1 MPLLFNG
8 QPPVNPHTPP
18 PRAVR
23 AHRKPESNNVILT
36 LIGSDKS
43 KGAKNFLRNHGK
55 NSLWLHLFGSKLTY
69 LIQIQQASRDAS
81 CLLWS
86 IVNQAT
92 KKVDWIINRL
102 SIPRAAYTQN
112 DFRAGNVCK
121 YRLHMSRWDQ
131 GFQSWW
137 EGVTMLWT
145 NSHKDVQCYS
155 HKRSTKPVQY
165 RALLDQSNIFI
176 LSARIKSM
184 RNTTKTARGWHQ
196 G

>member
-1 MPLLFNG
+1 MPLFRTWLECFLKYYFFHTKSYAFAL
-8 QPPVNPHTPP
+8 QRSTPVNPHTPP

-23 AHRKPESNNVILT
+23 AHQKPESNNVILT

-121 YRLHMSRWDQ
+121 YKYLCQ
-131 GFQSWW
+131 GENRDF
-137 EGVTMLWT
+137 
-145 NSHKDVQCYS
+145 SHDVKEWRCFEPTPTRMYNAIPTRGQQNLY
-155 HKRSTKPVQY
+155 
-165 RALLDQSNIFI
+165 NIE
-176 LSARIKSM
+176 RC
-184 RNTTKTARGWHQ
+184 
-196 G
+196 

>member
-1 MPLLFNG
+1 MPLFRTWLECFLKYYFFHTKSYAFAL
-8 QPPVNPHTPP
+8 QRSTPVNPHTPS

-23 AHRKPESNNVILT
+23 AHQKPESNNVILT

-92 KKVDWIINRL
+92 KNVDWIINRL

-121 YRLHMSRWDQ
+121 YRYLCQ
-131 GFQSWW
+131 GENRDFSH
-137 EGVTMLWT
+137 GVKEWRCFEPIPTRMC
-145 NSHKDVQCYS
+145 N
-155 HKRSTKPVQY
+155 
-165 RALLDQSNIFI
+165 
-176 LSARIKSM
+176 
-184 RNTTKTARGWHQ
+184 G
-196 G
+196 